1 MPKIKLPRG
10 SSLPPLPPIVIKEV
24 PLVVKAPAKP
34 KAPPVP
40 AADPEPPPYY

>member
-24 PLVVKAPAKP
+24 PVVVKPPP
-34 KAPPVP
+34 KP
-40 AADPEPPPYY
+40 AADPEPPHYY